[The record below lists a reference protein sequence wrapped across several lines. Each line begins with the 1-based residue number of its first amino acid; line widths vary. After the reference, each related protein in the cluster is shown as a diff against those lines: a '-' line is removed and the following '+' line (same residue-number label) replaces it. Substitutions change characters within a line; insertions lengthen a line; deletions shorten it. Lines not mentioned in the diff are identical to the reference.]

1 MSTPVKRDPSPVLD
15 ILPREQSTSSTA
27 NEFLQ
32 LISDPFSTQVRS
44 NTFEYQSHFADVL
57 QIQSDAVLASVAT
70 SFVITIVIALIFC
83 LLRPWNTVVY
93 APRLRHADEK
103 HAPPPV
109 GKGLFAWVTP
119 VIKTKEQAVIE
130 KVGLDAAIFLRF
142 IKMCRNIFLVLSIIG
157 CAILI
162 PVNVVTGNLQTF
174 KDNNFNVSGFM
185 KVRLKTEALFE
196 SHANL
201 LCR

>member
-15 ILPREQSTSSTA
+15 ILPRQQSTSSAA

-44 NTFEYQSHFADVL
+44 NIDAHQSHLLNVL

-70 SFVITIVIALIFC
+70 SFAITIVIALIFC

-142 IKMCRNIFLVLSIIG
+142 IKMCRNMFLILTIVG
-157 CAILI
+157 CSILI

-174 KDNNFNVSGFM
+174 KGNNFNVSGFM
-185 KVRLKTEALFE
+185 KVRLNQKSSFE
-196 SHANL
+196 SDANSL
-201 LCR
+201 L

>member
-1 MSTPVKRDPSPVLD
+1 MSTPVRRDPSPVLD
-15 ILPREQSTSSTA
+15 ILPRQQSTSSTA
-27 NEFLQ
+27 DEFLQ
-32 LISDPFSTQVRS
+32 LISDPFSTQVS
-44 NTFEYQSHFADVL
+44 STTDEHQSHFANVL

-70 SFVITIVIALIFC
+70 SFAITLVIALIFC

-119 VIKTKEQAVIE
+119 VIKTREQAVIE

-142 IKMCRNIFLVLSIIG
+142 IKMCRNMFLVLSILG

-174 KDNNFNVSGFM
+174 KGNNFNVSGFM
-185 KVRLKTEALFE
+185 KVRLQQKH
-196 SHANL
+196 SSN
-201 LCR
+201 

>member
-1 MSTPVKRDPSPVLD
+1 MSTPVRRHPSPVLD
-15 ILPREQSTSSTA
+15 ILPRQQSTSSTA
-27 NEFLQ
+27 DEFLQ
-32 LISDPFSTQVRS
+32 LISDPFSTQVRI
-44 NTFEYQSHFADVL
+44 NTDDHQKSPFADIM

-70 SFVITIVIALIFC
+70 SFAITIVIALIFC

-109 GKGLFAWVTP
+109 GKGLFAWVIP

-142 IKMCRNIFLVLSIIG
+142 IKMCRNMFLVLSIIG
-157 CAILI
+157 CSILI

-174 KDNNFNVSGFM
+174 KDDSFNVSGFM
-185 KVRLKTEALFE
+185 KVRLKQKH
-196 SHANL
+196 SSK
-201 LCR
+201 

>member
-1 MSTPVKRDPSPVLD
+1 MSTPVRRDPSPVLD
-15 ILPREQSTSSTA
+15 ILPRQQSTSSA
-27 NEFLQ
+27 ADEFLQ
-32 LISDPFSTQVRS
+32 LISDPFSTQVS
-44 NTFEYQSHFADVL
+44 TDDHQKPPFADIL

-70 SFVITIVIALIFC
+70 SFVITILIALIFC

-142 IKMCRNIFLVLSIIG
+142 IKMCRNMFLVLSILG
-157 CAILI
+157 CSILI

-174 KDNNFNVSGFM
+174 KGNSFNVSGFM
-185 KVRLKTEALFE
+185 KVRLRLETLFE
-196 SHANL
+196 VDADFAL
-201 LCR
+201 

>member
-1 MSTPVKRDPSPVLD
+1 MSTPVRRDPSQVLD
-15 ILPREQSTSSTA
+15 ILPRQQSTSNTA
-27 NEFLQ
+27 DEFLQ

-44 NTFEYQSHFADVL
+44 KHQQPSKPFADAL

-70 SFVITIVIALIFC
+70 SFVITVVIALVFC

-119 VIKTKEQAVIE
+119 VIKTREQAVIE

-142 IKMCRNIFLVLSIIG
+142 IKMCRNMFLVLSVIG

-162 PVNVVTGNLQTF
+162 PVNVITGNLQTF
-174 KDNNFNVSGFM
+174 KGNSFNVSGFM
-185 KVRLKTEALFE
+185 KVRQQQ
-196 SHANL
+196 N
-201 LCR
+201 